1 MAVHR
6 QHVWIYCQTLGGE
19 FPCEISTPRCADS
32 FFSKKKKHAN
42 PDSGSGT
49 FFSHPALLPP
59 STIPQHANPQ
69 PLSRPSPSPPLQHW
83 HARLRNLCVTTQEIT
98 KLRTAIIFSLDFHA
112 LPKEY
117 FDLSNL

>member
-1 MAVHR
+1 MENSLVKFLPRAVR
-6 QHVWIYCQTLGGE
+6 IV
-19 FPCEISTPRCADS
+19 
-32 FFSKKKKHAN
+32 FFSKKKHLN
-42 PDSGSGT
+42 SDGGSGT

-59 STIPQHANPQ
+59 STSPQHANPQ
-69 PLSRPSPSPPLQHW
+69 PLPRPSPSPPLQHW